1 MKKVYKANNNLTVP
15 IVVDG
20 KIVKYVSFTDENKTF
35 ITVDEVEQTALESL
49 GSFGTLYKLVETVES
64 KPVET
69 KREPSEYAEVTSLS
83 EAKDVLR
90 TDFEVSHQQLRTPAS
105 IMAKAEE
112 LNISFPNL
120 KLEL

>member
-15 IVVDG
+15 IVVGG
-20 KIVKYVSFTDENKTF
+20 KIIKYVSFTDENKTF
-35 ITVDEVEQTALESL
+35 ITIDEVEQTALESL
-49 GSFGTLYKLVETVES
+49 GSFGTLYKLVEETVYIPED
-64 KPVET
+64 V
-69 KREPSEYAEVTSLS
+69 KRELSIYEEVTSLS

-90 TDFEVSHQQLRTPAS
+90 TDFDISHQQLRTPAS

-112 LNISFPNL
+112 LKISFPNL